1 MQKRGFTLV
10 ELIAVIV
17 VLGIIIM
24 LAISTFKNVGDRV
37 KKEAYE
43 NKINLIKTKASEYAS
58 GTKILVTNVDRLVKK
73 GYMSADNEN
82 GDVINPIDGS
92 RMNCKIV
99 TMYKSE
105 GNYYADYVED
115 ESKEECD
122 ASQIKYDN
130 GYTSIDKYLLNSE
143 ELIETSEWTRED
155 NLLILRVN
163 DPEMVPIADIEKI
176 KWETNTSA
184 QEKKG
189 EGEEKFKFVVNN
201 SIVDTTVTATLY
213 LKPKV
218 SENEESEESKSER
231 TFTSTT
237 WVKIDKKRPWVDQK
251 VEIDRPNEWTNYG
264 KEVRIT
270 AGDEGSGVGAY
281 AVIEEEEW
289 NNLAGN
295 NKCENASYEE
305 KEGNAYTTRLENGKY
320 YVCVKDKAGNVSEDM
335 KEPLFEIDKADATPP
350 KCEIHLPEPK
360 GKDGW
365 YTEDILF
372 EFLEDADGIESIKGS
387 GIDTSQIFV
396 DGKLYNETSYVLE
409 EDRDSFVV
417 SMNVT
422 DKAGNVC
429 HQEVEVKR
437 DATAP
442 TCEYSGESTTWTNN
456 NRTISLGCDDNL
468 SGCAMS
474 YKWSKTYS
482 STVAEAEF
490 GSYTIEDRAGNTTVC
505 SRYVEAYVDKNAP
518 DCKIDVSGTKGANGW
533 YTSDVTFKFSD
544 GATYEDANESGVKT
558 KTIKVNGVEQTSDSY
573 VLNYDTSSFK
583 ATISVTDNAGNTCS
597 KEATVKRD
605 ATRPSCS
612 YSGESTSWIRENRTI
627 GLTCQ
632 DNLSGCAMS
641 YNWSKIYSWTVK
653 IANDF
658 GSYTITDRAGNSN
671 TCNRSVNVYVD
682 KCDSSEAVE
691 SDWGSCSEN
700 CGGGTKKKTI
710 YYRSTTGS
718 GFKCDAKGRPTSKS
732 TECNTQACSSGGGGG
747 GGSCT
752 YGYGCCTDDG
762 NCQCK
767 CAPTGNDYNCCK

>member
-605 ATRPSCS
+605 VTRPSCS
-612 YSGESTSWIRENRTI
+612 YSGESTSWTSGNRTI
-627 GLTCQ
+627 SLTCQ
-632 DNLSGCAMS
+632 DNLSGCVTT
-641 YNWSKIYSWTVK
+641 N
-653 IANDF
+653 IASHTYTSTASSATF
-658 GSYTITDRAGNSN
+658 GTYIITDRAGNSN
-671 TCNRSVNVYVD
+671 TCSRSVNVYVD
-682 KCDSSEAVE
+682 KCDSSKA
-691 SDWGSCSEN
+691 SYGSWSSCSED
-700 CGGGTKKKTI
+700 CGGGTKKRSISYK
-710 YYRSTTGS
+710 STTGS
-718 GFKCDAKGRPTSKS
+718 GFTCPANGRKTSES

-752 YGYGCCTDDG
+752 YGYGCCTAEG

-767 CAPTGNDYNCCK
+767 CPPTGNDYNCCK

>member
-189 EGEEKFKFVVNN
+189 EGEEKFKFIVNN

-251 VEIDRPNEWTNYG
+251 VEIDRPNEWTNYA

-295 NKCENASYEE
+295 NKCENASYKE

-350 KCEIHLPEPK
+350 KCEIHLPEPT

-518 DCKIDVSGTKGANGW
+518 DCKIDVSGTMGANGW

-573 VLNYDTSSFK
+573 VLNYDTLSFK

-597 KEATVKRD
+597 KEETVKRD

-641 YNWSKIYSWTVK
+641 YNWSKIYSWTVR

-682 KCDSSEAVE
+682 KCDSSVAVE

-752 YGYGCCTDDG
+752 YGYGCCTDEG